1 MNSLNQPVKDNNE
14 NGLAAG
20 EKPKSPRALLAA
32 VIIMGVLLVVGFT
45 VVISTIIYRVS
56 NAGAI
61 VAKQPPITPAANV
74 TKRIETLIADGSQI
88 RAMELNNT
96 HLVVHIA
103 PEASGRGEIII
114 YDLRKGIEQ
123 TRIIL
128 KTR

>member
-14 NGLAAG
+14 DGAAG

-32 VIIMGVLLVVGFT
+32 VIIMGVILVVGFT

-61 VAKQPPITPAANV
+61 MAKQQPVTPATQI

-114 YDLRKGIEQ
+114 YDIRKGIEQ